1 MKATELLTNCGT
13 FTVQE
18 DINEA
23 KQNVEKGLPL
33 TKLSGREWT
42 IKGKEYTA
50 EETFTLTDEVKVYA
64 YTSIIL
70 ESVSYEAEQD
80 SE

>member
-18 DINEA
+18 DAETA
-23 KQNVEKGLPL
+23 KQNVEKGLAL

-64 YTSIIL
+64 YTSIVL
-70 ESVSYEAEQD
+70 EAVSYETEEEA
-80 SE
+80 